1 MAEALLEM
9 YRQRWGQSKVMR
21 AYWYASLVAMGLCVA
36 VTLTLG
42 GWAIAWL
49 LAWIQGG
56 PEPAIDVFSIT
67 PTTTLIGGFA
77 AAQLIFLDLMG
88 VAINARDSRA
98 FQSCCR
104 VQGVV
109 FGVVFAIIAMSSIEP
124 LAMKVSAAV
133 GSLAIAAAFI
143 WLAQHLGKSHRR
155 TLGATSA

>member
-42 GWAIAWL
+42 GRSIAWL

-56 PEPAIDVFSIT
+56 PEPAIGVFSV
-67 PTTTLIGGFA
+67 IGVFA
-77 AAQLIFLDLMG
+77 AAQFIFLDLMG

-109 FGVVFAIIAMSSIEP
+109 FGVVFGIIAMSSIEP

-133 GSLAIAAAFI
+133 GSLAIAVAFI
-143 WLAQHLGKSHRR
+143 RLAQHLGASHNGSR
-155 TLGATSA
+155 S